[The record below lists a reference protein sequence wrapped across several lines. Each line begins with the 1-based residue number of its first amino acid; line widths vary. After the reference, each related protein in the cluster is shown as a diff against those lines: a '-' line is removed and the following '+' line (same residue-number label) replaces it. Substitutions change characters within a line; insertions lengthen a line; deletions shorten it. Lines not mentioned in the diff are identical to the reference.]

1 MAIAALRKNTDATGH
16 LKPNKRGIA
25 EDAKD
30 FSQKTK
36 KGSVN
41 YLKIF
46 DGLSHRRKG
55 FCRISKHQKIKW
67 DACEW
72 QILVQWKKELPSPKC
87 WSITWATSRIEVYHP
102 RVTQIGWMFM

>member
-16 LKPNKRGIA
+16 LKPNERGTA

-30 FSQKTK
+30 FSQKTM

-46 DGLSHRRKG
+46 DGLSRRRNG
-55 FCRISKHQKIKW
+55 FAEFQSTNRLSGMP
-67 DACEW
+67 
-72 QILVQWKKELPSPKC
+72 VSG
-87 WSITWATSRIEVYHP
+87 R
-102 RVTQIGWMFM
+102 F